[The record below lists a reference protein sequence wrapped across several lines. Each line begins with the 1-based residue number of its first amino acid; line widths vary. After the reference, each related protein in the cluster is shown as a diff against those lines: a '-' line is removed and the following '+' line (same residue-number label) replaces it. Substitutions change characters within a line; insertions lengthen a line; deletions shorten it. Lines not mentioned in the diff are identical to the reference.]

1 VDSLSVPLA
10 DGFPHEL
17 SDNQTKLDF
26 AGFVDGELFD
36 ADMPPEA
43 AGRPERKPY
52 LLEVFGFK
60 LTFDLPDQRGVPDR
74 GIIEIGVILGM
85 LNR

>member
-1 VDSLSVPLA
+1 MGRLSIPLA
-10 DGFPHEL
+10 DGLPHKL

-36 ADMPPEA
+36 SRLPPEA

-52 LLEVFGFK
+52 LVEVFGFK
-60 LTFDLPDQRGVPDR
+60 LTFDLPNQGGVPDR
-74 GIIEIGVILGM
+74 SIIEIGVTLGM